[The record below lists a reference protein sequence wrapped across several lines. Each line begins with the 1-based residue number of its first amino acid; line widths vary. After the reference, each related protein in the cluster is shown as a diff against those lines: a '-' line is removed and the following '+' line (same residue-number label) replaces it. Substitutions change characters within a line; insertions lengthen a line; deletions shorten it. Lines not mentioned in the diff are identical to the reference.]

1 MQNID
6 KVTRLSPDDYEKAVE
21 TLKAFTKIALTWLL
35 EKSQD
40 DSKHQ
45 IIANFI
51 ARGAVCLDSIHI
63 LWKSDN
69 YQDCWVL
76 HRALVDR
83 LIHLKTLIDH
93 DEFEKFE
100 RWSFQKQYQSADATF
115 SDPSITEKLTP
126 EALAEAKRLHNERR
140 SRFRQE
146 PKSNWRRPDA
156 KESAKRMN
164 LPVLYSLG
172 YDPAS
177 GEVHPM
183 ADDGKEELHD
193 LLGIPLQT
201 YDDNRT
207 VLHNSLVMQF
217 LLVQYGIYGCDVLWR
232 GFVSD
237 FLEHWFSFI
246 EHGSKDEIAQ
256 ALIALGTDMNV
267 SWCERRSDD
276 GNP

>member
-1 MQNID
+1 MVSID
-6 KVTRLSPDDYEKAVE
+6 KTTYLSPDDYARAIEV
-21 TLKAFTKIALTWLL
+21 LRNFSVNALLWLA
-35 EKSQD
+35 EKSSD
-40 DSKHQ
+40 NLKNQ
-45 IIANFI
+45 IIMNFI
-51 ARGAVCLDSIHI
+51 ARGTVCLDSIHI
-63 LWKSDN
+63 LWTAGN

-115 SDPSITEKLTP
+115 SDPSIIEKLTP

-146 PKSNWRRPDA
+146 PKSDWRRPDA

-164 LPVLYSLG
+164 LPDLYSLG

-183 ADDGKEELHD
+183 ADDGKEEFHD

-201 YDDNRT
+201 SGDNRT
-207 VLHNSLVMQF
+207 VLHNSLVIQF
-217 LLVQYGIYGCDVLWR
+217 LLVQYGINGCDVLWR
-232 GFVSD
+232 SFVYDSLENWFC
-237 FLEHWFSFI
+237 FLET
-246 EHGSKDEIAQ
+246 GSYDQLAQ
-256 ALIALGTDMNV
+256 CVTAFELDSNI
-267 SWCERRSDD
+267 SWCEPNSE
-276 GNP
+276 

>member
-51 ARGAVCLDSIHI
+51 ARGEVCLDSIHI

-100 RWSFQKQYQSADATF
+100 RWSFQK
-115 SDPSITEKLTP
+115 
-126 EALAEAKRLHNERR
+126 
-140 SRFRQE
+140 
-146 PKSNWRRPDA
+146 
-156 KESAKRMN
+156 
-164 LPVLYSLG
+164 
-172 YDPAS
+172 
-177 GEVHPM
+177 
-183 ADDGKEELHD
+183 
-193 LLGIPLQT
+193 
-201 YDDNRT
+201 
-207 VLHNSLVMQF
+207 
-217 LLVQYGIYGCDVLWR
+217 
-232 GFVSD
+232 
-237 FLEHWFSFI
+237 
-246 EHGSKDEIAQ
+246 
-256 ALIALGTDMNV
+256 
-267 SWCERRSDD
+267 
-276 GNP
+276 